1 MMAKN
6 FSIIEETHDFLDLR
20 HKHTARIDG
29 QTVRQLQKSKTMKNL
44 IVAEG
49 KRQIIHK
56 QMKFYSENRY
66 LLQEFMNERVY
77 N

>member
-1 MMAKN
+1 M
-6 FSIIEETHDFLDLR
+6 
-20 HKHTARIDG
+20 ARIDG
-29 QTVRQLQKSKTMKNL
+29 QIVIQLQKSKTMKNL
-44 IVAEG
+44 KLAEG

-66 LLQEFMNERVY
+66 LPEEFMNKRVY

>member
-1 MMAKN
+1 MTFWIKGQQ
-6 FSIIEETHDFLDLR
+6 TYGKDR
-20 HKHTARIDG
+20 WTDG
-29 QTVRQLQKSKTMKNL
+29 VRQLVELKDTENL

>member
-1 MMAKN
+1 M
-6 FSIIEETHDFLDLR
+6 
-20 HKHTARIDG
+20 KH
-29 QTVRQLQKSKTMKNL
+29 LK
-44 IVAEG
+44 VAEG

-66 LLQEFMNERVY
+66 LLQEFMNKRVY